1 MPQPNSLTSHK
12 LHDVDTKYGL
22 IQVCEGLAFLH
33 SDVKLLHRNICPESI
48 MINLGG
54 AWKIFGFD
62 YCLINQNPH
71 DAKPYWPFI
80 EFNPTWQS
88 LAQPSLEYMVR
99 KTNIFSKHIEYK
111 LIFLGT

>member
-1 MPQPNSLTSHK
+1 MPQPNSLSSHK

-62 YCLINQNPH
+62 YCIINQNPH
-71 DAKPYWPFI
+71 DAKAYWPFQ
-80 EFNPTWQS
+80 EFNPTWQA

-99 KTNIFSKHIEYK
+99 LTFDGSKTMISIV
-111 LIFLGT
+111 